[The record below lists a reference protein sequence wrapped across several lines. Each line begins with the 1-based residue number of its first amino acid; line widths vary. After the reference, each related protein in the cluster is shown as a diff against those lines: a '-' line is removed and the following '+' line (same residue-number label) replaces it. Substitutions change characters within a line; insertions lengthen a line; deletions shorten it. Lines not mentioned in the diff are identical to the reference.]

1 MSFRPPFLTP
11 PTTPLRE
18 RDRGPDLVVVVHEGE
33 RRPDARQWVAQSS
46 VSIVVSVLDGHL
58 DALRALLK
66 EIAADVAGNR
76 VIPFGRVEG
85 VHFARLFVTD
95 AIQSPQGSQISAHLV
110 FMSDFDGGVAAHL
123 ERLVAVGDDGV
134 DRVFGHCGGYPA
146 ARPVTT
152 TGRLAYLRAHA
163 VTIGANYVNT
173 IGRTVEQVREEAALR
188 EAIENQLDSV
198 HRDVAGSDAH
208 VVAQSIRD
216 FVSAR
221 PDLHWALSAAPRA
234 PLPHRLQEAARFGL
248 ALLVAIILL
257 PILLPA
263 ALVWL
268 VAVRV
273 HEARDPMDHARPSTT
288 HLAELRALEDHAAQN
303 QFTALGFVKPGWF
316 RAATTRVILLLTGF
330 GARHI
335 FNSGNLAGVKTIHFA
350 RWVPLDGRARII
362 FCSNFDGSTE
372 SYMDDFIDKVAWGLN
387 AIFSNGLG
395 YPSTRWLIFGGA
407 RNEQAF
413 KAFLRVH
420 QVPTQVWF
428 AAYDRLTA
436 LNIGI
441 NARIRAGL
449 SSEMSERQVRA
460 WLRLL

>member
-1 MSFRPPFLTP
+1 M
-11 PTTPLRE
+11 
-18 RDRGPDLVVVVHEGE
+18 
-33 RRPDARQWVAQSS
+33 RQWLAQSS
-46 VSIVVSVLDGHL
+46 VTIVTPVLEGHL
-58 DALRALLK
+58 DGLRALLQ
-66 EIAADVAGNR
+66 EIAADVNGNR

-85 VHFARLFVTD
+85 VHFARLFVTE
-95 AIQSPQGSQISAHLV
+95 AARAPQGRRISAHLV
-110 FMSDFDGGVAAHL
+110 FMSDIDGGVEAHL
-123 ERLVAVGDDGV
+123 ERLVAAGDEGV
-134 DRVFGHCGGYPA
+134 DLLFGHCCGYPV
-146 ARPVTT
+146 ARPVTLA
-152 TGRLAYLRAHA
+152 GRLAYLHAHA
-163 VTIGANYVNT
+163 VKNGANYVNT
-173 IGRTVEQVREEAALR
+173 IGRTVAQVREEAALR
-188 EAIENQLDSV
+188 GAIESHLDGV
-198 HRDVAGSDAH
+198 HGCIAGEDARA
-208 VVAQSIRD
+208 VVQSIRE
-216 FVSAR
+216 FVRAQ

-234 PLPHRLQEAARFGL
+234 PLPYRLHETARVGL
-248 ALLVAIILL
+248 ALLVGIVLL
-257 PILLPA
+257 PIVLPTALL
-263 ALVWL
+263 WL
-268 VAVRV
+268 VAVRL
-273 HEARDPMDHARPSTT
+273 HEAHDPMDQARPSSA
-288 HLAELRALEDHAAQN
+288 HLSELRAHEDHAAQN
-303 QFTALGFVKPGWF
+303 QFSALGFVKPGWF
-316 RAATTRVILLLTGF
+316 RAATTRVILHLTGF

-335 FNSGNLAGVKTIHFA
+335 FNNGNLAGVKTIHFA

-413 KAFLRVH
+413 KDFLRVH

-449 SSEMSERQVRA
+449 FREMSETRARA